1 MARWNDGGVQHD
13 ELTHTQRERAESFG
27 TVAADYDRY
36 RPSYPAELIDDLVA
50 LRPTGV
56 LDIGCGTGKASRLLA
71 ERGPRV
77 LGVEIDP
84 QMAAVARSHGI
95 EVEVGSFEQW
105 DDRGRTFDLI
115 TCAQAWHWVDPALG
129 APKIRGLLNPGGTAA
144 LFWNFAD
151 FDPTTRT
158 VVDEVYRRVAPE
170 VAERATAGDDRTHLK
185 ALEAT
190 GVFSSITTHTYEW
203 QRTDSAEQWVGNI
216 GTQSNHLLL
225 GAERLRELQAALL
238 GALNEAGAGV
248 HHTGGTYTIWARS

>member
-1 MARWNDGGVQHD
+1 MVRWNDDAVPHD

-27 TVAADYDRY
+27 AVAADYDRY

-50 LRPTGV
+50 LRPAGV

-71 ERGPRV
+71 ERGLRV

-84 QMAAVARSHGI
+84 QMAEVARSHGI

-115 TCAQAWHWVDPALG
+115 TCAQAWHWVDPAVG
-129 APKIRGLLNPGGTAA
+129 APKIVGLLNPGGTAA

-151 FDPTTRT
+151 FDPKTRA
-158 VVDEVYRRVAPE
+158 VVDDVYRRFAPE
-170 VAERATAGDDRTHLK
+170 LADPPTAGDDRTHLST
-185 ALEAT
+185 LEAT
-190 GVFSSITTHTYEW
+190 GAFSSITTRTYEW

-225 GAERLRELQAALL
+225 GAERLRDLQKALLAAL
-238 GALNEAGAGV
+238 NDAGGNV
-248 HHTGGTYTIWARS
+248 HHAGGTYTIWARP